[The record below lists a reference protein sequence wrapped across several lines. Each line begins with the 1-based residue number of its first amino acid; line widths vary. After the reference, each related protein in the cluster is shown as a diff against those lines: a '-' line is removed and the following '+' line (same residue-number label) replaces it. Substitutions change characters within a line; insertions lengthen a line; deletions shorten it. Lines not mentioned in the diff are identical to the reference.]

1 MKKIKN
7 LKKKIFGLTLALG
20 ILVVSIVGT
29 TMAYFTD
36 VDEKT
41 NVFTAGNVDIAI
53 VGNVFSK
60 AGTVETPVR
69 AYPGMDMGDGV
80 TVNNIG
86 SEEAYVG
93 IIITLNKAIAQPV
106 DSDDLDVTDLFTD
119 ISGTV
124 EYKVTDLEGESN
136 DKTEIFVV
144 SNAPLAKESNVT
156 FFSDMVIPTEW
167 DKDEM
172 AIFKGLKIDVK
183 AYATQTY
190 GFDNAKTA
198 LGTAFD
204 AWPNAV
210 AGN

>member
-7 LKKKIFGLTLALG
+7 LKKKIFGLTLVVGL
-20 ILVVSIVGT
+20 LVLSIVGT

-41 NVFTAGNVDIAI
+41 NVFTSGNVNIEI
-53 VGNVFSK
+53 EGNVFSE
-60 AGTVETPVR
+60 AGTVNTPVK

-80 TVNNIG
+80 KVNNIG
-86 SEEAYVG
+86 TENAFVG
-93 IIITLNKAIAQPV
+93 IIITLNKAIAKPV
-106 DSDDLDVTDLFTD
+106 DTDDLDVTDLFKD
-119 ISGTV
+119 ISGVV

-144 SNAPLAKESNVT
+144 SNVSLAAGNNVT
-156 FFSDMVIPTEW
+156 FFSDMVIPAEW
-167 DKDEM
+167 DNVEM
-172 AIFKGLKIDVK
+172 AIFNGLEINIA

-190 GFDNAKTA
+190 GFDNAETA
-198 LGTAFD
+198 LRTAFD
-204 AWPNAV
+204 AWPDAV

>member
-36 VDEKT
+36 VDERT
-41 NVFTAGNVDIAI
+41 NVFTSGNVNIEI
-53 VGNVFSK
+53 VGNVFSE
-60 AGTVETPVR
+60 AGTVDTPVR

-80 TVNNIG
+80 KVNNIG
-86 SEEAYVG
+86 SEAAYVG
-93 IIITLNKAIAQPV
+93 IIITLNKAIAEAV
-106 DSDDLDVTDLFTD
+106 NDSDLDVTDLFTD

-144 SNAPLAKESNVT
+144 SNAPLAAGSNVT

-167 DKDEM
+167 DNAEM
-172 AIFKGLKIDVK
+172 AIFKGLKIGVK

-190 GFDNAKTA
+190 GFTGGARAA
-198 LGTAFD
+198 LNEAF
-204 AWPNAV
+204 AEWN
-210 AGN
+210 